1 MVLHSLVG
9 TYWFA
14 LWRQFSLT
22 EKTLAVAK
30 LITVP
35 ERLATTHKTRTG
47 GRWQAGRQARQSS
60 PVQSSPGVRETTGT
74 TTTTGGL
81 WIRFTGS
88 QGGLHSIQVGFFFIQ
103 RPKWQTD

>member
-1 MVLHSLVG
+1 MVHSLVG
-9 TYWFA
+9 TGC

-22 EKTLAVAK
+22 EKTLAVGK

-47 GRWQAGRQARQSS
+47 GLWQAGTQARQSS
-60 PVQSSPGVRETTGT
+60 PVQSSIDVRETTGT
-74 TTTTGGL
+74 ITNGGL

-88 QGGLHSIQVGFFFIQ
+88 HKVGFIQ
-103 RPKWQTD
+103 FRWASSSFKGLNGKLID